1 MLRKRLT
8 GFAAATVV
16 KIEKKEEDEEPKNV
30 LKRGR
35 EEEEKEK
42 AAYQPPVNPRT
53 RIRPNKRFSNVRT
66 EVRSKYNRSSNT
78 SGAGVLSLNTNAF
91 PRSPQ
96 ETKWLRRI

>member
-42 AAYQPPVNPRT
+42 AAYQPPLPTNPRT

-66 EVRSKYNRSSNT
+66 EVRSKRTRVCFELEY
-78 SGAGVLSLNTNAF
+78 
-91 PRSPQ
+91 
-96 ETKWLRRI
+96 

>member
-42 AAYQPPVNPRT
+42 ADYQPPTNPRT

-66 EVRSKYNRSSNT
+66 EVRSKCTCEARAFWSSLLK
-78 SGAGVLSLNTNAF
+78 LS
-91 PRSPQ
+91 
-96 ETKWLRRI
+96 